1 MCSLPL
7 VYCALRIA
15 WTAFSSCRGSYDF
28 STLTYAEGGTS
39 PVDGHWDRAFGSCLA
54 FTFRALPSLIINVES
69 MFMCREFHGQGWR
82 LAASPA
88 DECNTQLHRATRLFA
103 VLYLFAVII
112 GLPLAVI
119 IQLMRSWTANE
130 LCERRTLMR
139 FGFLYQAFG
148 ADALYWGVMRF
159 FKQAVLCTISVVAWK
174 SPRSQALMAIC
185 VLILVIT
192 RHARVQ
198 PCIHDVENRFELV
211 GLGMTMLMTILGF
224 LFTTGNASSA
234 SSNRYDLADGRR
246 THLEIAETRSYRV
259 VYFSFQALYLACALA
274 VTRLEHDGQAARRE
288 TRLRFM
294 LWDYL
299 RESEKG
305 GSSLFDS
312 SLSTVSLQRAATQII
327 AHKAV
332 VLKRSITRRF
342 SGRPPQ
348 ERPTIIESTSQHFPS
363 ELLLT
368 FKGRVFRNFSRSLKS
383 SEDIYAALGKL
394 LELDEAMSDFVADH
408 SLTNNYSN
416 SYEASIFRNLDR
428 SFPSILDLFID
439 CSAKQRA
446 VLTNAVSSIVRASYL
461 YHASGVQKSSC
472 IEGIDRSSCLFFLMY
487 CPEHKRALFKEMIEK
502 LVRADPLLGAK
513 VHRANAIKLALLLQR
528 FFRRRKFFEAVM
540 ARRLSHI
547 SVFDGSDVQLDE
559 DDEARG
565 PVQLPEGGCYVSSTC
580 RLSVDRISE
589 TGAVSPSRQ
598 ARRARLT
605 AALSWS
611 RRPVCDLAI
620 GSSFQSNHSSFQTN
634 RPITAMWHVDS
645 GLEKE
650 VSHGTMDQDT
660 SVQNMLEDQKT

>member
-1 MCSLPL
+1 
-7 VYCALRIA
+7 
-15 WTAFSSCRGSYDF
+15 
-28 STLTYAEGGTS
+28 
-39 PVDGHWDRAFGSCLA
+39 
-54 FTFRALPSLIINVES
+54 
-69 MFMCREFHGQGWR
+69 MFMCRKFQGQGWR

-88 DECNTQLHRATRLFA
+88 DECNSQVHSATRLFA
-103 VLYLFAVII
+103 IFYFFTIII

-130 LCERRTLMR
+130 LCERKTLMR

-174 SPRSQALMAIC
+174 SPRSQAIMAIF
-185 VLILVIT
+185 VLMIVIA
-192 RHARVQ
+192 RHAKVQ

-211 GLGMTMLMTILGF
+211 GLAMTTIMALVGF

-246 THLEIAETRSYRV
+246 THLEIAETRTYRV
-259 VYFSFQALYLACALA
+259 IYFSCQALYLACALA

-299 RESEKG
+299 RESEKM
-305 GSSLFDS
+305 GSSLFENSFS
-312 SLSTVSLQRAATQII
+312 SVSLQRAATQII
-327 AHKAV
+327 AHQAV
-332 VLKRSITRRF
+332 VFKRKITRRF
-342 SGRPPQ
+342 SSMNPQ
-348 ERPTIIESTSQHFPS
+348 ERSTGIHSPRQQLPS

-368 FKGRVFRNFSRSLKS
+368 FKGRVFRNFARSLKS
-383 SEDIYAALGKL
+383 SEDIDVAFGKL
-394 LELDEAMSDFVADH
+394 LELDEAISDFVADH

-416 SYEASIFRNLDR
+416 SYEASIFRSLDR

-439 CSAKQRA
+439 CSEKQRT

-461 YHASGVQKSSC
+461 YNASGAQKSSC

-487 CPEHKRALFKEMIEK
+487 CPERKRALFKEMIEK

-528 FFRRRKFFEAVM
+528 YFRRRQFYEAVM
-540 ARRLSHI
+540 ARRLSQI
-547 SVFDGSDVQLDE
+547 AVLDGSEVQLEE
-559 DDEARG
+559 DDDAEG
-565 PVQLPEGGCYVSSTC
+565 QGQLPEGGCYVSNTC
-580 RLSVDRISE
+580 RLSIDRFTE
-589 TGAVSPSRQ
+589 TAGGVSPRRQ

-605 AALSWS
+605 SALSWN
-611 RRPVCDLAI
+611 RRPICDIAI
-620 GSSFQSNHSSFQTN
+620 GSSFQSSRSSFQTD
-634 RPITAMWHVDS
+634 RHITAMWHVES
-645 GLEKE
+645 E
-650 VSHGTMDQDT
+650 VENDMSPRKMDFVPGYDAD
-660 SVQNMLEDQKT
+660 VQNAVEDQKN